1 MTTAEPSN
9 FERMAV
15 PLIERFRRSGG
26 AICRRRKVGS
36 CWLLS
41 ADSWLLG
48 GYSAAQRGFCGRNR
62 GRIFQPGV
70 TGVLCGGCW
79 MGPEI
84 RVLGPLEVRA
94 NGSTLDVSGAA
105 AVVLAALLAA
115 PSRAASLGDLISAL
129 WGTRPPTGPEKAVQS
144 YMSRLRRALGD
155 HADVVVTRR
164 PGYVLDVD
172 PAGVDAVVF
181 ERLVGEGLRAASVGA
196 FVVAARHLRDA
207 EALWRGDAYQDFQD
221 VPFAVRE
228 RGRLAEMRIDA
239 REAAIAAE
247 LAGSPRLAGESGLI
261 EELEGLVA
269 RHPLRERLWAHLVVA
284 LYRVGR
290 QADALAAYQRARD
303 TLVEEV

>member
-1 MTTAEPSN
+1 
-9 FERMAV
+9 MAV

-26 AICRRRKVGS
+26 PICRRRKVAS
-36 CWLLS
+36 RWLLS

-70 TGVLCGGCW
+70 AGVLCGGCW

-129 WGTRPPTGPEKAVQS
+129 WGTRPPSGPEKAVQS

-172 PAGVDAVVF
+172 PAGVDAVAF
-181 ERLVGEGLRAASVGA
+181 ERLVDSGLRAASA
-196 FVVAARHLRDA
+196 CAHVAAAGSLRQA
-207 EALWRGDAYQDFQD
+207 EALWRGEAYTEFQD
-221 VPFAVRE
+221 APFAARE
-228 RGRLAEMRIDA
+228 RSRLTEMRTDA
-239 REAAIAAE
+239 
-247 LAGSPRLAGESGLI
+247 
-261 EELEGLVA
+261 
-269 RHPLRERLWAHLVVA
+269 
-284 LYRVGR
+284 
-290 QADALAAYQRARD
+290 
-303 TLVEEV
+303 